1 MTTREAIKFRFKKKT
16 VTTEESG
23 DGQVYH
29 YFTKDVGDIT
39 FMISKDSRGV
49 WLGSIFD
56 FGVQFYNANS
66 FKDVI
71 KAVEKGDWNG

>member
-1 MTTREAIKFRFKKKT
+1 MTTREAIKFRFEKKT

-39 FMISKDSRGV
+39 FMISKDQRGV
-49 WLGSIFD
+49 WIGTIFD
-56 FGVQFYNANS
+56 YGVKFYNASS

-71 KAVEKGDWNG
+71 KAVEKGEWDG